1 MKAAQIVNT
10 LLQEN
15 GGIISTADV
24 IKAGISRMTVS
35 QFVKDGRLERIAH
48 GRYIQPDSFPDEL
61 YIMQMRSENIIFSHE
76 TALFLHGMAERTP
89 AQHSLT
95 IPSDRKLSPALSGGC
110 KIYYIKPELHG
121 IGKCTVPSKMGH
133 MVNTYNAER
142 TICDILRSRNRVD
155 SQTLATAMKEY
166 AARNAQDWKLLSE
179 YAGVFRV
186 TGLLR
191 QYMEV
196 LT

>member
-1 MKAAQIVNT
+1 VKAAQIVNT

-76 TALFLHGMAERTP
+76 TALFFAWYG
-89 AQHSLT
+89 
-95 IPSDRKLSPALSGGC
+95 RKDACTTLLNNA
-110 KIYYIKPELHG
+110 KRQK
-121 IGKCTVPSKMGH
+121 TVPCIIWRMQ
-133 MVNTYNAER
+133 N
-142 TICDILRSRNRVD
+142 
-155 SQTLATAMKEY
+155 
-166 AARNAQDWKLLSE
+166 LL
-179 YAGVFRV
+179 YKAGITWYR
-186 TGLLR
+186 
-191 QYMEV
+191 
-196 LT
+196 